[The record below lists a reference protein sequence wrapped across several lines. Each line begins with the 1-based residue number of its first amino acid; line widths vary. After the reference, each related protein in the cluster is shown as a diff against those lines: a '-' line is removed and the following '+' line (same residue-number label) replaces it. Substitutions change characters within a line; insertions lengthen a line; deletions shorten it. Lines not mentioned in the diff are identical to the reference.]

1 MAFCTTDLCDAHGD
15 RVRVVEPMLRDFGG
29 VARFSGPIVT
39 VRAPEDN
46 SLVRAA
52 LEEPG
57 QGRVLVVDGGASMR
71 CALLGDQ
78 LAVLARDH
86 GWAGVVIYGCV
97 RDSEALSTIA
107 IGVRAL
113 ATMPRK
119 SNKKGRGERDVPI
132 TFGGVT
138 FTPGEWLY
146 ADADGIVV
154 SAESLT

>member
-1 MAFCTTDLCDAHGD
+1 MAFCTSDLCDAHGD
-15 RVRVVEPMLRDFGG
+15 RVRVLEPALKDFGG

-57 QGRVLVVDGGASMR
+57 QGRVLVVDGGGSMR

-78 LAVLARDH
+78 LGVLARDH
-86 GWAGVVIYGCV
+86 GWAGVVINGYI
-97 RDSEALSTIA
+97 RDSEAISTIA

-113 ATMPRK
+113 GTVPRK
-119 SNKKGRGERDVPI
+119 SEKKGRGERDVPL

-138 FTPGEWLY
+138 FLPGEWLY

-154 SAESLT
+154 AESAL